1 MREHS
6 NVVRGVKG
14 VVFDL
19 DGTLVTSE
27 LDFDR
32 LRAEAGVPPGV
43 PVLEYLETAGPQ
55 ERRRVRAVLLAHE
68 RRAAERCDLLPGVR
82 QVLEHLRR
90 LGLKLALLTRNSR
103 ASVCRVLERFG
114 IEFDCAVAREDAR
127 PKPSPEPV
135 LKIAA
140 SLGLHPRELLV
151 VGDYVFDVQAGRAAG
166 ARTALVHADGQLA
179 ETAGADLVLRDLSEL
194 LHCFGPLEPS

>member
-1 MREHS
+1 MRAGRKVCGRFAVSMREHS

-103 ASVCRVLERFG
+103 ASVC
-114 IEFDCAVAREDAR
+114 
-127 PKPSPEPV
+127 
-135 LKIAA
+135 
-140 SLGLHPRELLV
+140 PRELLV

-194 LHCFGPLEPS
+194 LHCFGPLEPT